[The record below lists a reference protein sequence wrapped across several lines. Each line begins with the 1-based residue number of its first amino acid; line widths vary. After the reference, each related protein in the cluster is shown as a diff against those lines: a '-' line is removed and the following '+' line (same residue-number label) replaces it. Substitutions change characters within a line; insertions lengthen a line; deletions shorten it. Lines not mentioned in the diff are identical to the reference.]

1 MLLEADDEGGKQK
14 EGVFGMR
21 REWVSLK
28 NVGKMTYEN
37 SREKWIM
44 KNMTFNLH
52 EKEIIAIVGPSGTGK
67 TMLLRTMAG
76 LETLSEGKI
85 TFYVSSTKAS
95 DLVSMVFHDFALV
108 PWLSVK
114 ENIELAVDHIAIG
127 KEEKRARVNKY
138 IEMLGLEG
146 NENSQPAELS
156 RGMRQKV
163 GVARALAVEP
173 LILLMDEPF
182 VNLDPLTAHAM
193 RDELLALWE
202 NQDFPTNS
210 ILMTSHSIEEAVYMA
225 DKIIIMDG
233 KPGEIKRVMDINL
246 ERPRDMKSKRFEAL
260 VSRVYELLVG

>member
-1 MLLEADDEGGKQK
+1 MKK
-14 EGVFGMR
+14 
-21 REWVSLK
+21 EWVSLS
-28 NVGKMTYEN
+28 NVGKMMYEN
-37 SREKWIM
+37 NMEKWIM
-44 KNMTFNLH
+44 KDISFNLH

-67 TMLLRTMAG
+67 TMLLRMLAG
-76 LETLSEGKI
+76 LETISEGKI
-85 TFYVSSTKAS
+85 TFFVSSTTVS

-108 PWLSVK
+108 PWLSVE
-114 ENIELAVDHIAIG
+114 ENIGLAVEHIAID
-127 KEEKRARVNKY
+127 KEEKKRRVKKY

-146 NENSQPAELS
+146 YEKSQPFELS
-156 RGMRQKV
+156 RGLKQKV

-193 RDELLALWE
+193 RDELLALWDDKE
-202 NQDFPTNS
+202 FPTNS

-233 KPGEIKRVMDINL
+233 KPGKIKRMVDINL
-246 ERPRDMKSKRFEAL
+246 ERPRDMKSSKFEKH